1 MAQQDMHD
9 DPQQLELLRVARIG
23 RAQGLKGEVTVRLY
37 TDDPEWRFE
46 PDSVLYS
53 QDGETEY
60 IVEGSRTFK
69 DRWILKLE
77 GVDDRNAAEALN
89 GVELYGEVDD
99 AEDMLEADEWYPK
112 DLIGLEARLVEG
124 NGLGLPA
131 GQVVGKVADVIDSP
145 AQSLLKIRLTEP
157 VVTGQNSKGED
168 VVEKTALVPFVEA
181 LVPDIDLEEQ
191 YLTLDPPGGLIPG
204 LRRDLTHRGGAA
216 HAAPPLCSVG
226 SQKGAPR
233 RGSYPSTA
241 WSGPD
246 GRRPRHR
253 AAAVTR
259 PMKRSRNSGTSTPKA
274 TCVCLS
280 GS

>member
-1 MAQQDMHD
+1 MHD

-131 GQVVGKVADVIDSP
+131 GQVVGKVVDVIDSP

-168 VVEKTALVPFVEA
+168 VVEKTALVPVR
-181 LVPDIDLEEQ
+181 
-191 YLTLDPPGGLIPG
+191 GGLGPRHRSGGAISHARSARRPDSG
-204 LRRDLTHRGGAA
+204 LRHDLTHRGRCACSA
-216 HAAPPLCSVG
+216 PLCSVG

-233 RGSYPSTA
+233 HGSYPSTA

>member
-1 MAQQDMHD
+1 M
-9 DPQQLELLRVARIG
+9 LRVARIG

-131 GQVVGKVADVIDSP
+131 GQVVGKVGCDRLPRPIP
-145 AQSLLKIRLTEP
+145 AQDSFDRAG
-157 VVTGQNSKGED
+157 VTGQNSKGED

-204 LRRDLTHRGGAA
+204 CG
-216 HAAPPLCSVG
+216 
-226 SQKGAPR
+226 
-233 RGSYPSTA
+233 
-241 WSGPD
+241 
-246 GRRPRHR
+246 
-253 AAAVTR
+253 
-259 PMKRSRNSGTSTPKA
+259 MI
-274 TCVCLS
+274 
-280 GS
+280 

>member
-1 MAQQDMHD
+1 MHD

-37 TDDPEWRFE
+37 ADDPEWRFE

-131 GQVVGKVADVIDSP
+131 GQVVGKVVDVIDSP

-157 VVTGQNSKGED
+157 VVTGRIPRARMWSKRPRWSRSWSLG
-168 VVEKTALVPFVEA
+168 PRHRS
-181 LVPDIDLEEQ
+181 
-191 YLTLDPPGGLIPG
+191 GGAISHARSARQLIPG
-204 LRRDLTHRGGAA
+204 CG
-216 HAAPPLCSVG
+216 VI
-226 SQKGAPR
+226 
-233 RGSYPSTA
+233 
-241 WSGPD
+241 
-246 GRRPRHR
+246 
-253 AAAVTR
+253 
-259 PMKRSRNSGTSTPKA
+259 
-274 TCVCLS
+274 
-280 GS
+280 

>member
-53 QDGETEY
+53 QDGESEY

-131 GQVVGKVADVIDSP
+131 GQVVGKVVDVIDSP

-168 VVEKTALVPFVEA
+168 VVEKTALVPFVEE
-181 LVPDIDLEEQ
+181 LVPDINLEEQ

-204 LRRDLTHRGGAA
+204 L
-216 HAAPPLCSVG
+216 
-226 SQKGAPR
+226 
-233 RGSYPSTA
+233 
-241 WSGPD
+241 
-246 GRRPRHR
+246 
-253 AAAVTR
+253 
-259 PMKRSRNSGTSTPKA
+259 
-274 TCVCLS
+274 
-280 GS
+280 